1 MNVAQKNLS
10 SSEAL
15 LYITP
20 SLPII
25 GTFLFSPENQNNLP
39 LLENIAATD
48 MAKTLLL
55 TADFLYLKSNSSQS
69 LEELK
74 LLAMAEIDDYIS
86 SSPEEKTADT
96 GLTETKIDILIK
108 TIIAPFLQ
116 KDGGNLEQISY
127 DNGLLKVRF
136 LGKCQ
141 TCPYAQRTLKSHVEK
156 NLQRYLPQIREVT
169 LI

>member
-48 MAKTLLL
+48 MAETLLL
-55 TADFLYLKSNSSQS
+55 TADFLYLKS
-69 LEELK
+69 K
-74 LLAMAEIDDYIS
+74 MCV
-86 SSPEEKTADT
+86 
-96 GLTETKIDILIK
+96 
-108 TIIAPFLQ
+108 F
-116 KDGGNLEQISY
+116 KD
-127 DNGLLKVRF
+127 
-136 LGKCQ
+136 
-141 TCPYAQRTLKSHVEK
+141 
-156 NLQRYLPQIREVT
+156 
-169 LI
+169 

>member
-10 SSEAL
+10 STEAL
-15 LYITP
+15 LYINP
-20 SLPII
+20 PLPII
-25 GTFLFSPENQNNLP
+25 GTFLFLPERQNNLS
-39 LLENIAATD
+39 LLENIATTD
-48 MAKTLLL
+48 MAETLLL
-55 TADFLYLKSNSSQS
+55 TADFLYLKSKSSQT
-69 LEELK
+69 LEDLK
-74 LLAMAEIDDYIS
+74 LLVMAEIDDYIS

-96 GLTETKIDILIK
+96 DSVETKIDILIK
-108 TIIAPFLQ
+108 TIVAPFLQ

-127 DNGLLKVRF
+127 DNGILKVRF

-141 TCPYAQRTLKSHVEK
+141 TCPYAERTLKSHVEK